1 MLFIAALW
9 FAGKLF
15 GKFGMPELVGEI
27 VFGIILGPH
36 VLNLAG
42 DHGSEMLIVIGEI
55 GLVMLVVEAGVDV
68 DIGMLKLIG
77 PRGVGIAILGSI
89 IPMSM
94 GFTLSYLFMGTD
106 VMTSIAIGA
115 CFAPTSMG
123 IALKV
128 LKGAKLLNTP
138 TGQLIIASAILDD
151 VIALI
156 ILSELQA
163 LADLTVVG
171 ILMPLIVSPVLI
183 LIIGYLAIGWIP
195 KWIKMLMTKVSKD
208 QRENGILA
216 LLFTAT
222 FVFVP
227 MCHYLGSSHLLGAF
241 LAGLCFCTDHTIHH
255 VWHHQIKRVLQW
267 MLRVFFAA
275 TIGFAIPILQFG
287 SSAVIWRGLVYCI
300 AGIGKV
306 ATGFFARPF
315 HPKEIGIVG
324 FSMSAWGEFA
334 FILATASYAEGTLD
348 DESFAA
354 VLLAVLLSVIYSPY
368 LLTLT
373 ISYYNK
379 KQQKDM
385 DAHLKKYENTNLHPL
400 YFAINTKARGGWG
413 HQDKILKKLFNL
425 NLEIIDFRSWH
436 AAEYNTTHHMPLTKD
451 SFYIQDMETALPPT
465 KHLDAHEKEV
475 LLTRVNVIRAELR
488 DALGEAAV
496 ISIKRWLPGVTKKD
510 DELDPTDAYHKSMF
524 GGDYKPKHV
533 KTAEYCRQSAF
544 KQAHSM
550 ISVFERRNTLED
562 LARKSK
568 ASLHSMYSDDENAGG
583 RSRGMSDADRRHKT
597 LTELGNLQSLSN
609 LLAATSPKSQ
619 KKDKFSFDDK
629 DEAPSAA
636 IPKIIRQMSGH
647 NVGQGNLG
655 QTGAGGAGALPASSD
670 IINIVNTLFGDD
682 ESQQGNKKRDASHM
696 SYIYG
701 DEESQHHK
709 LPEYSADNAEMN
721 NAAHFEPK
729 LPDLAEDEEA
739 SHHEASR
746 ASTTY
751 QTESHTKHTVIDVS
765 LDQAQ
770 FEMNEAKDKEAKSTS
785 PRNNMV
791 IKIYPPSLQAV
802 ASKSPS
808 GQDQQR
814 YF

>member
-77 PRGVGIAILGSI
+77 PRGVGIAGLGSI
-89 IPMSM
+89 IPMAM
-94 GFTLSYLFMGTD
+94 GFTLSWLFMATD
-106 VMTSIAIGA
+106 TMTSIAVGA

-163 LADLTVVG
+163 MGDPTVMG
-171 ILMPLIVSPVLI
+171 MLMPLIVSPVLI
-183 LIIGYLAIGWIP
+183 LIIGYMAIRWFPI
-195 KWIKMLMTKVSKD
+195 WMKMLMDRVPKEH
-208 QRENGILA
+208 RENVILG
-216 LLFTAT
+216 LLFLAT
-222 FVFVP
+222 FAFVP
-227 MCHYLGSSHLLGAF
+227 MVHFLGSSHLLGAF

-275 TIGFAIPILQFG
+275 TIGFAIPIMQFG
-287 SSAVIWRGLVYCI
+287 DARVIWRGLVYCI

-334 FILATASYAEGTLD
+334 FILATASYAAGALD
-348 DESFAA
+348 DESFAS

-368 LLTLT
+368 ALTLT
-373 ISYYNK
+373 IAYYNK

-385 DAHLKKYENTNLHPL
+385 EAHLKQYEDTNLHPL
-400 YFAINTKARGGWG
+400 YFAINTKSRGSWG

-436 AAEYNTTHHMPLTKD
+436 APELNTTHHMPLTKD
-451 SFYIQDMETALPPT
+451 SFYIQDMNTALPPT
-465 KHLDAHEKEV
+465 KHLDAHEKGV
-475 LLTRVNVIRAELR
+475 LSDRVRQIRAELR
-488 DALGEAAV
+488 DALGESAV

-510 DELDPTDAYHKSMF
+510 DQLDPTDAYHKSMF
-524 GGDYKPKHV
+524 GGDYKPKHQ
-533 KTAEYCRQSAF
+533 KTVEYCRQSAF

-550 ISVFERRNTLED
+550 ISVFERQNTLED

-568 ASLHSMYSDDENAGG
+568 ASIQSMYHN
-583 RSRGMSDADRRHKT
+583 RTMSDVDREKT
-597 LTELGNLQSLSN
+597 MRELGNLQSLSN
-609 LLAATSPKSQ
+609 LLVAAEMQDMTRGGDSDDSMSAEQ
-619 KKDKFSFDDK
+619 KKETKAQKLHRQLSQHISFGSGGFDD
-629 DEAPSAA
+629 A
-636 IPKIIRQMSGH
+636 
-647 NVGQGNLG
+647 
-655 QTGAGGAGALPASSD
+655 GAGGAGALPVSTD
-670 IINIVNTLFGDD
+670 IINIVHSHFDD
-682 ESQQGNKKRDASHM
+682 QEETVDEQHRDNDTSHM

-701 DEESQHHK
+701 AEESQQHH
-709 LPEYSADNAEMN
+709 LPEYSVDNNGNPNNHHIYQPNMPDLDENAENDNVVAMGTT
-721 NAAHFEPK
+721 AQTG
-729 LPDLAEDEEA
+729 DLD
-739 SHHEASR
+739 H
-746 ASTTY
+746 
-751 QTESHTKHTVIDVS
+751 DVH
-765 LDQAQ
+765 
-770 FEMNEAKDKEAKSTS
+770 
-785 PRNNMV
+785 
-791 IKIYPPSLQAV
+791 
-802 ASKSPS
+802 
-808 GQDQQR
+808 GQIISAFKQ
-814 YF
+814 